1 MDDDDLL
8 VDAVDVLKRRRE
20 ERLAEADKLAEAI
33 STLDGITPGSSPADT
48 PSDGVE
54 PQSVTEEPQTVTEEP
69 PSPKEEPPSPKEE
82 PPSPKAQPPSVKT
95 LMLELMAE
103 GDRDWSTN
111 EILTEYDS
119 RGTPVHGKDPG
130 NAIRAALA
138 EALKAEQI
146 IRTQVGRYK
155 SQEWAAQQKA
165 FHP

>member
-8 VDAVDVLKRRRE
+8 IDAVDVLKRRRD
-20 ERLAEADKLAEAI
+20 ERLAEANKLAQAI
-33 STLDGITPGSSPADT
+33 STLDGITPGSSPDEA
-48 PSDGVE
+48 PSDGAE
-54 PQSVTEEPQTVTEEP
+54 PQSVTEEP
-69 PSPKEEPPSPKEE
+69 PSV
-82 PPSPKAQPPSVKT
+82 KAQPPSVKT
-95 LMLELMAE
+95 LMLDLMAE

-111 EILTEYDS
+111 EILTEYDA

-138 EALKAEQI
+138 EALKADQI

-155 SQEWAAQQKA
+155 SQEWTEKRKA